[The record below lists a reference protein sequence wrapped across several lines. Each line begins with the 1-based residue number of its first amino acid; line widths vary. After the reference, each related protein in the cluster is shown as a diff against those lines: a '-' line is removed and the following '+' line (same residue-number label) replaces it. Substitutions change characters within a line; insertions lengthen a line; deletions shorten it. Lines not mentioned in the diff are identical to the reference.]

1 MKSVR
6 KYITT
11 ISAFQFIQL
20 LRFATLLLLGV
31 VFAHHYSKQEI
42 GQYEVMLFIAGAVS
56 FFWLSGI
63 LQTFLS
69 LAKDEETSSGESERS
84 SHYFN
89 GFVLL
94 VFFSALAVL
103 FLVVFRHQ
111 VQTLLNGA
119 NQIPYFNWL
128 LAYLFLSSPSNL
140 IEYLFLSKSKP
151 VHIIVYGLV
160 SYGLQFIFLTVPPLL
175 NLPLKYSVFGLI
187 AISALRFIF
196 LLIILGKYSRF
207 TLSFPFL
214 KEHINLAYPLILSS
228 LLSGS
233 GQYIDTAIVT
243 HFFNSEMFAIFRYG
257 AREFPLVIILANSFS
272 LAMIP
277 EFSRLTMAE
286 CLMKIKNN
294 SKRLM
299 HILFPITAVFIL
311 ASNWLFT
318 FFFTESFSLSAKIF
332 NIYLLQIVFR
342 LIFPETILIGK
353 RITKIFLAVSF
364 TEIVVNVALSLFL
377 VRLIGIT
384 GIVYGTFLANLF
396 ERFVLIAIVKHK
408 LKVNVHEYIPVS
420 LYLAYSVALLL
431 VYYMVD
437 FWIYPLS

>member
-20 LRFATLLLLGV
+20 LRFATLFLLGV

-42 GQYEVMLFIAGAVS
+42 GQYEVMLFIASAVS

-69 LAKDEETSSGESERS
+69 LAKDEDTSIGNSAKS

-103 FLVVFRHQ
+103 FLLVFRQQ
-111 VQTLLNGA
+111 VQILLNGS

-128 LAYLFLSSPSNL
+128 LAYLFLSSPSSL
-140 IEYLFLSKSKP
+140 IEYLFLSKSKS
-151 VHIIVYGLV
+151 VHIIAYGLI
-160 SYGLQFIFLTVPPLL
+160 SYGLQFIFLTIPPLL
-175 NLPLKYSVFGLI
+175 NLSLEYSVFGLI

-196 LLIILGKYSRF
+196 LLIILGKYSQF
-207 TLSFPFL
+207 SLSFPFL
-214 KEHINLAYPLILSS
+214 KEHIKLAYPLIVSS

-233 GQYIDTAIVT
+233 GQYIDMAIVT
-243 HFFNSEMFAIFRYG
+243 HFFNTEMFAIFRYG
-257 AREFPLVIILANSFS
+257 AREFPLVIILSNSLG

-277 EFSRLTMAE
+277 EFSRLSMAE
-286 CLMKIKNN
+286 CLMKIKI
-294 SKRLM
+294 SSLRLM
-299 HILFPITAVFIL
+299 HILFPVTAVLII

-318 FFFTESFSLSAKIF
+318 FFFTSGFSLSAKIF

-364 TEIVVNVALSLFL
+364 AEIVLNVALSLFL

-408 LKVNVHEYIPVS
+408 LKVNIHEYIPVGW
-420 LYLAYSVALLL
+420 YLTYSAAILA
-431 VYYMVD
+431 VYYVVD
-437 FWIYPLS
+437 FWIYPLT

>member
-20 LRFATLLLLGV
+20 LRFATLFLLGV

-42 GQYEVMLFIAGAVS
+42 GQYEVMLFIASAVS

-69 LAKDEETSSGESERS
+69 LVKDDEPSTGNPAKS

-94 VFFSALAVL
+94 VCFSALTVL
-103 FLVVFRHQ
+103 FLMIFRQQ
-111 VQTLLNGA
+111 VQGLLNGA
-119 NQIPYFNWL
+119 KEIPYFNWL

-151 VHIIVYGLV
+151 NHIIVYGLV
-160 SYGLQFIFLTVPPLL
+160 SYGLQFVFLTVPPLL
-175 NLPLKYSVFGLI
+175 NLPLEYSVIGLI
-187 AISALRFIF
+187 TISALRFIF
-196 LLIILGKYSRF
+196 LLIILRRYSRF
-207 TLSFPFL
+207 DLSFPFL
-214 KEHINLAYPLILSS
+214 KEHIRLAYPLIFSS

-233 GQYIDTAIVT
+233 GQYVDTAIVT
-243 HFFNSEMFAIFRYG
+243 HFFNTEMFAIFRYG
-257 AREFPLVIILANSFS
+257 AREFPLVIILSNSFS
-272 LAMIP
+272 IALIP
-277 EFSRLTMAE
+277 EFSKQSMAD
-286 CLMKIKNN
+286 CLMKIKTN
-294 SKRLM
+294 SLRLM
-299 HILFPITAVFIL
+299 HILFPLTAVLII
-311 ASNWLFT
+311 ASNGLFT
-318 FFFTESFSLSAKIF
+318 FFFTDSFSLSAKIF

-364 TEIVVNVALSLFL
+364 AEIVLNVTLSLYL

-408 LKVNVHEYIPVS
+408 LKVKIHEYIPVRW
-420 LYLAYSVALLL
+420 YLTYSTAILL
-431 VYYMVD
+431 VYYVVD
-437 FWIYPLS
+437 FWLYPLS

>member
-6 KYITT
+6 KYITN

-20 LRFATLLLLGV
+20 LRFAVLFLVGI

-42 GQYEVMLFIAGAVS
+42 GQYEVMLFIASAVS

-69 LAKDEETSSGESERS
+69 LVKDDETSTRNSTKS

-89 GFVLL
+89 SFILL
-94 VFFSALAVL
+94 VFFSALAIL
-103 FLVVFRHQ
+103 FLVVFRQ
-111 VQTLLNGA
+111 QFQNILNGA
-119 NQIPYFNWL
+119 NQIHYFNWL
-128 LAYLFLSSPSNL
+128 LAYLFLSSPSNF

-151 VHIIVYGLV
+151 LHIIVYGLV
-160 SYGLQFIFLTVPPLL
+160 SYGLQFIFLTIPPLL
-175 NLPLKYSVFGLI
+175 NLPLDYSIIGLI
-187 AISALRFIF
+187 AINALRFIF
-196 LLIILGKYSRF
+196 LLLILHKYSQFR
-207 TLSFPFL
+207 LNFPFL
-214 KEHINLAYPLILSS
+214 KKHIKLAYPLIFSS

-243 HFFNSEMFAIFRYG
+243 HFFDTEMFAIFRYG

-277 EFSRLTMAE
+277 EFSKLSMAE
-286 CLMKIKNN
+286 CLLKIKSN
-294 SKRLM
+294 SLRLM
-299 HILFPITAVFIL
+299 HILFPLTAIL
-311 ASNWLFT
+311 ILSSNWLFT

-353 RITKIFLAVSF
+353 RITKIFLAVSLA
-364 TEIVVNVALSLFL
+364 EILLNVALSLFL
-377 VRLIGIT
+377 VRFIGIS
-384 GIVYGTFLANLF
+384 GIVYGTILANLF
-396 ERFVLIAIVKHK
+396 ERFVLIIIVKKK
-408 LKVNVHEYIPVS
+408 LHVKVRDYIPVS
-420 LYLAYSVALLL
+420 WYLAYSMGILLF
-431 VYYMVD
+431 YYAVD
-437 FWIYPLS
+437 FYFYSSL